1 MKLKITLMAILLGAT
16 SAQAEFKDG
25 NKLLSQMQGTHSEQ
39 MVAMGYIT
47 GVADTLH
54 GVVACPPTNVTAGQ
68 LNDMVLKYLENFP
81 QTRSFSGDVI
91 VQRVLVTVWPCKKGS
106 SL

>member
-25 NKLLSQMQGTHSEQ
+25 NKLLSQMQGTTMEQ
-39 MVAMGYIT
+39 MIAMGYVT
-47 GVADTLH
+47 GVADALH
-54 GVVACPPTNVTAGQ
+54 GVVACPPANVTAGQ